1 MFAVRVTTT
10 LVKNTPLVPEALHP
24 VGGRQ
29 NRGRDSETSTDG
41 ALRIWISF
49 VSVQHGRDIPS
60 RRPRGTSGR
69 HVSVTL
75 TTGSASV
82 TSRTARKPMT
92 DREWWFVVVI
102 TGALTS
108 SAADKE
114 SSDRRLRQ
122 ALITFNWRH
131 WVESKKTNIKKTST
145 KILRK
150 NKDFEK
156 ESIQTRVFN

>member
-1 MFAVRVTTT
+1 MRVTTT
-10 LVKNTPLVPEALHP
+10 LVSSRGSPSRWSTKSKERFWNV
-24 VGGRQ
+24 
-29 NRGRDSETSTDG
+29 NRWCSED
-41 ALRIWISF
+41 LNLYYRSF
-49 VSVQHGRDIPS
+49 FVQYGRDIPS
-60 RRPRGTSGR
+60 HRPRGISGR

-108 SAADKE
+108 SAVDKE

-122 ALITFNWRH
+122 VLITFNWRH

-156 ESIQTRVFN
+156 ESIQTRVQYFGV